1 MSSRRKSQNPHSSK
15 LEPLAKKAVSDYEQ
29 IAALVT
35 KSTRAS
41 EKKSS
46 THNEVSLIN
55 DALTVRSEGRLQYER
70 AVWARVQVLNA
81 GWQQKC

>member
-46 THNEVSLIN
+46 THNEVS
-55 DALTVRSEGRLQYER
+55 
-70 AVWARVQVLNA
+70 
-81 GWQQKC
+81 